1 MKKSISLLAVI
12 SFICLLSS
20 TSYSQS
26 PNWLWAKNAVGTGWD
41 DGYSVAVDASGN
53 AYVTGFYLSP
63 TITFGNF
70 TLTNAGAD
78 IFLVKY
84 DAIGNVLWAK
94 NGGGTTNDRGVS
106 VAVDASGNA
115 YVTGYF
121 NSSTITFGTYT
132 LTNAGSYDIFLVKYD
147 SSGNVLWAKSAGGTS
162 SDDGASVAVDASGN
176 SYVTGAFSSDTITF
190 GSYTLTNA
198 SGTEIFLVKYDVSGN
213 VVWATSTT
221 GTSLDRGN
229 SIANDATGNVYI
241 TGYFESP
248 AIAFGSYILNNT
260 DGSDIFLA
268 KYDGNGNVIWATNA
282 MGTSWDV
289 GRSVA
294 VDASGNAYVTG
305 NFESP
310 SITFGSFTLT
320 NAGFY
325 DIFLVKYD
333 SAGNV
338 IWAKSSEGTD
348 LDEGNSVAVDAV
360 GNSYVTGAFSSPA
373 ITFGSFTLTNTSA
386 PNFDMFL
393 IKYDGS
399 GNVQWAT
406 SAGGTDGDGGNSITV
421 DVSGNSIV
429 TGSFNSSTI
438 TFGSYFL
445 TNTSA
450 GVGDIFLAKSGSGNV
465 GVDKINNSYNISIS
479 PNPATETITIEV
491 PTTSQHI
498 QLSILNFEGQKLLIH
513 QITEHKTQIDISSLP
528 KGVYFVRIT
537 NDRMVEVGK
546 FIKQH

>member
-198 SGTEIFLVKYDVSGN
+198 SGTDIFLVKYDVSGN